1 MDENS
6 LLMDIG
12 VLLIFAFVGAT
23 LATKGKQSVILG
35 YIVAGIVIGPFIH
48 FSLFGI
54 TYNGLIQDQ
63 DIISAFSQIGLVLLI
78 FFVGLEFSF
87 DKIKRVKGPAVIL
100 SLIDVGVNMFTGIV
114 LATALGWP
122 LVDTIFLSAILSMSC
137 SAVAMKTLMEL
148 GRLGNPE
155 TEYMLGM
162 IIMEEFISMIFLTV
176 VGGLIVRTSGSSSLV
191 GMAIGMAMFFV
202 FFIIMAVA
210 VIPTTVTKL
219 QKMESDEL
227 FVLFMLGVILLVG
240 RVRRSVWGP
249 TIDRGIFHR
258 HDLRRDEGDGPN
270 GKDDRPVKGCVRG
283 HFLCIVADADRPVD
297 VRGGH
302 RNRDRGDRPHRD
314 R

>member
-227 FVLFMLGVILLVG
+227 FVLFMLGVILLSAAFAEVCG
-240 RVRRSVWGP
+240 VPPLIGAFFIGMTFAETKVMDRMEKRIAPLRDAFVAIFFVSFGML
-249 TIDRGIFHR
+249 IDPSMFGAVIGI
-258 HDLRRDEGDGPN
+258 
-270 GKDDRPVKGCVRG
+270 
-283 HFLCIVADADRPVD
+283 
-297 VRGGH
+297 
-302 RNRDRGDRPHRD
+302 
-314 R
+314 